1 MPVQGHLFRAFF
13 DPRNLLPTGTQ
24 FPASPCRHTCFRVAQ
39 TAPSAF
45 TRAFLLGGGFQYV
58 PLEWNSGLHRTPVT
72 HQEPRSQG
80 ETLLLV

>member
-1 MPVQGHLFRAFF
+1 VPFSTPGTCCPLERSFRRRRAAI
-13 DPRNLLPTGTQ
+13 RGI
-24 FPASPCRHTCFRVAQ
+24 FRVGQ